1 MTNDIHTHTLAHS
14 INHRESRG
22 RDIIINVVVFGA
34 PEFVLIASK
43 KDRNG
48 WALNTRDKRRR
59 RGRWFH
65 IFVCLVFSQL
75 CVYVCVCALYF
86 LCVCYREN
94 SMFDTRPIWFDTF
107 IFSHIYLWICELSWL
122 LYPLGYIALWH
133 NISDSSHFF
142 FLNARKCVS
151 SYHSTHFTERTQSN

>member
-59 RGRWFH
+59 RSRWFH

-75 CVYVCVCALYF
+75 CVCVVFFVCMLSGEFDVWYQTNLIWHIHIFTIYF
-86 LCVCYREN
+86 
-94 SMFDTRPIWFDTF
+94 
-107 IFSHIYLWICELSWL
+107 WICELRWL